1 MGYGPPA
8 DKFLEK
14 VKKSLAGVDTYRSL
28 NDRYA
33 KDPNNVEVA
42 FKLAKKCASRYS
54 PDMTAR
60 SKELYQKILTLNLD
74 GQTASYY
81 DEDYK
86 ATIPYQEA
94 AEFALAQSSAFFS
107 TKPDPAPLRAFIEKH
122 PTSRFSENAYSY
134 LGYYYGQMAAKEDA
148 DKFFEDYMA
157 KFPENKNAL
166 RSYIERII
174 KDKDPLDK
182 GIALAER
189 LEDLAGYPLN
199 PGDRQNLAQL
209 YALKDNQAKVEEVYG
224 KDFIDDYKSSS
235 YYALIGYAN
244 FWVDQEKNLESA
256 EAAADLALKIRPNDW
271 YSYAQVAN
279 IYAKVDKTD
288 KALAVFGPE
297 FAKKFNNE
305 QGALWNYAVFWT
317 NAGTNLD
324 SALAAA
330 RRSVELRPD
339 YYNNFGLGQVLFKL
353 KNYDEALKAA
363 EKAVELLKPIAAK
376 NPNYPTQRFE
386 NLVKQIKEAM
396 AKK

>member
-1 MGYGPPA
+1 
-8 DKFLEK
+8 
-14 VKKSLAGVDTYRSL
+14 
-28 NDRYA
+28 
-33 KDPNNVEVA
+33 
-42 FKLAKKCASRYS
+42 
-54 PDMTAR
+54 MTAK
-60 SKELYQKILTLNLD
+60 SKELYQKILTLNLG
-74 GQTASYY
+74 GQTGSYY

-86 ATIPYQEA
+86 ATIPYIEA
-94 AEFALAQSSAFFS
+94 AEFALAQSSAFGA
-107 TKPDPAPLRAFIEKH
+107 KPDPAPLRTFLEKH
-122 PTSRFSENAYSY
+122 PTSRFVENAYSY

-148 DKFFEDYMA
+148 DKFFEEYTA

-174 KDKDPLDK
+174 KDKDPIDK
-182 GIALAER
+182 GIALAEK

-209 YALKDNQAKVEEVYG
+209 YALKENPAKVEEVYG
-224 KDFIDDYKSSS
+224 KDFINDYESTS
-235 YYALIGYAN
+235 YYALMGYAN
-244 FWVDQEKNLESA
+244 FWVDQGKNLESA
-256 EAAADLALKIRPNDW
+256 EAAADLALKIQPDDW

-279 IYAKVDKTD
+279 VYTKVDKTD

-297 FAKKFNNE
+297 FAKKFNGD
-305 QGALWNYAVFWT
+305 QAALSNYAMFWN

-330 RRSVELRPD
+330 RRSVELTPD
-339 YYNNFGLGQVLFKL
+339 FYNNFVLGQVLFRL
-353 KNYDEALKAA
+353 KKYDEALTAA

-386 NLVKQIKEAM
+386 NLVKQIREAM

>member
-1 MGYGPPA
+1 MSA
-8 DKFLEK
+8 
-14 VKKSLAGVDTYRSL
+14 R
-28 NDRYA
+28 NA
-33 KDPNNVEVA
+33 KDPTNVEVV
-42 FKLAKKCASRYS
+42 FKLAEKCASRYS
-54 PDMTAR
+54 PEMTAK
-60 SKELYQKILTLNLD
+60 SKELYQKVLTLNLD
-74 GQTASYY
+74 GQTGSYY

-86 ATIPYQEA
+86 ATIPYKEA
-94 AEFALAQSSAFFS
+94 AEFALAQSSAFS
-107 TKPDPAPLRAFIEKH
+107 CKPDPAPLRAFIEKH
-122 PTSRFSENAYSY
+122 PTSRFIKNAYSY

-148 DKFFEDYMA
+148 DKFFEDYTA
-157 KFPENKNAL
+157 KFPENKDAV
-166 RSYIERII
+166 RSFIGRII

-182 GIALAER
+182 GIALAEK

-199 PGDRQNLAQL
+199 PSDRQNMAQL
-209 YALKDNQAKVEEVYG
+209 YALKDEPGQGRRGVRQGFHRRIRVQLVLR
-224 KDFIDDYKSSS
+224 S
-235 YYALIGYAN
+235 LGYAN
-244 FWVDQEKNLESA
+244 FWVDQGKNLESA
-256 EAAADLALKIRPNDW
+256 EAAADLALKIRPDDW
-271 YSYAQVAN
+271 YSYAQVAD

-297 FAKKFNNE
+297 FVKKFNNE
-305 QGALWNYAVFWT
+305 QGALSNYATFWT

-330 RRSVELRPD
+330 RRSVELTPD
-339 YYNNFGLGQVLFKL
+339 FYNNFVLGQVLFKM

>member
-14 VKKSLAGVDTYRSL
+14 VKKSLAGIDTYQSL
-28 NDRYA
+28 NERYA

-42 FKLAKKCASRYS
+42 FKLAEKCASRYS
-54 PDMTAR
+54 PEMTAR

-81 DEDYK
+81 DEDLK
-86 ATIPYQEA
+86 ATVPYKEA
-94 AEFALAQSSAFFS
+94 AAFALAQDSVFG
-107 TKPDPAPLRAFIEKH
+107 TKPDPAPLTTFIERH
-122 PTSRFSENAYSY
+122 PASPLAKNAYTY
-134 LGYYYGQMAAKEDA
+134 LGYYYGRLGSKEDA
-148 DKFFEDYMA
+148 DKYFEEFMA
-157 KFPENKNAL
+157 KFPEDKNAI

-174 KDKDPLDK
+174 RDKDPLDK
-182 GIALAER
+182 GIALAEK

-199 PGDRQNLAQL
+199 PSDRQNMAQL
-209 YALKDNQAKVEEVYG
+209 YALKDNPAKVEEVYG
-224 KDFIDDYKSSS
+224 KDFLDDYESTS
-235 YYALIGYAN
+235 YYALLGYAN
-244 FWVDQEKNLESA
+244 FWVDQGKNLESA

-271 YSYAQVAN
+271 FVYAQVAN
-279 IYAKVDKTD
+279 VYTRVDKTD
-288 KALAVFGPE
+288 KALAIFGPE
-297 FAKKFNNE
+297 FVKKFNNE
-305 QGALWNYAVFWT
+305 QGALSNYAVFWA

-339 YYNNFGLGQVLFKL
+339 YYNNFVLGQVLFKL

-376 NPNYPTQRFE
+376 NPSYPTQRFE